1 MFSILFNTVGV
12 NLRCATNRS
21 RHSPLCSKGSKCRPP
36 PPFSLT
42 ILIETPSSQ
51 NTVIVSMA
59 RKCDQRERLCHET
72 EGCHVNRVKEMCYHF
87 HVMAEVSQVLLSF
100 VLVVDRFLAHI
111 VQRKT
116 D

>member
-1 MFSILFNTVGV
+1 MS
-12 NLRCATNRS
+12 
-21 RHSPLCSKGSKCRPP
+21 P

-59 RKCDQRERLCHET
+59 RKCDQRERL
-72 EGCHVNRVKEMCYHF
+72 CHVNRVKEMCYHF

>member
-1 MFSILFNTVGV
+1 MLIYDARQKGRDIHLFVVRVANV
-12 NLRCATNRS
+12 A
-21 RHSPLCSKGSKCRPP
+21 P